1 MKGRPQPATGL
12 LRRLD
17 AWGRA
22 VLPGAATASLM
33 VLAAAP
39 PGLPSAMP
47 AVALGCVFF
56 WSVFR
61 PATMPPPLCFC
72 LGLLQDLLGFAP
84 PGIGILTLLVA
95 HGTALR
101 LRRFLARQPF
111 PLVWLIFA
119 GFAAGAAGG
128 GYLLQAALGWRLPPL
143 APGLVQWGLAVGLY
157 PALAALLTRLHKA
170 MRRGEDLA

>member
-1 MKGRPQPATGL
+1 M
-12 LRRLD
+12 RRLD

-22 VLPGAATASLM
+22 VLPGALAAALM

-39 PGLPSAMP
+39 TGLPSTLP

-61 PATMPPPLCFC
+61 PGAMPPPLCFGI
-72 LGLLQDLLGFAP
+72 GLLQDLLGFAP
-84 PGIGILTLLVA
+84 LGIGILTLLVV
-95 HGTALR
+95 HGAVLR

-111 PLVWLIFA
+111 LLVWLVFA
-119 GFAAGAAGG
+119 GFAAGVAGG

-143 APGLVQWGLAVGLY
+143 APGLVQWGLSTGLY
-157 PALAALLTRLHKA
+157 PALAAMLTCLHKA
-170 MRRGEDLA
+170 MQRAEELA